1 MASSA
6 KRDEFQVK
14 QSRRRSMMMR
24 KLLLSAS
31 MAGVLMWLPSTAA
44 AQTIVDQPVYL
55 TFSGPVSVPGQTLA
69 AGKYMFKMTSSKV
82 DRQVVQIF
90 DESGKSVAI
99 VTAIPAARTNGEP
112 VPEKPEVN
120 FYEAGPGVAQ
130 PVRMW
135 WYPGI
140 RTGGHEFI
148 YPRAQAQQIA
158 KTSTTGV
165 LTTTGADADS
175 GKMVRM
181 TANGETDVTQNNAPA
196 AGASA
201 AAMAPA
207 EPAAAAPPAPSAPVV
222 SSDARSNADMQA
234 RATTPAPAARRA
246 LPKTASDLPI
256 VLAIGLMSLFAG
268 VMLVAR
274 RRLA

>member
-1 MASSA
+1 
-6 KRDEFQVK
+6 
-14 QSRRRSMMMR
+14 MMR

-44 AQTIVDQPVYL
+44 VAQTIVDQPIYL

-69 AGKYMFKMTSSKV
+69 AGKYMFKLTSSKV
-82 DRQVVQIF
+82 DRQIVQIF

-120 FYEAGPGVAQ
+120 FYEAAPGVAQ

-165 LTTTGADADS
+165 LTTTGADVDS
-175 GKMVRM
+175 GKIVRM
-181 TANGETDVTQNNAPA
+181 TANGETDVTQNSADVAQNNAAPA
-196 AGASA
+196 RSA
-201 AAMAPA
+201 NSAAMAPPESSA
-207 EPAAAAPPAPSAPVV
+207 RPAPSAPAVNSTAPAV
-222 SSDARSNADMQA
+222 NSNVRSADTQA
-234 RATTPAPAARRA
+234 RANTSPAPAAPRRA

-256 VLAIGLMSLFAG
+256 VLATGLISLFAG
-268 VMLVAR
+268 IALVGR

>member
-1 MASSA
+1 
-6 KRDEFQVK
+6 
-14 QSRRRSMMMR
+14 MMR

-55 TFSGPVSVPGQTLA
+55 TFSGPVSVPGKTLA

-140 RTGGHEFI
+140 RTGGHEFV

-181 TANGETDVTQNNAPA
+181 TANGETDVTQNSEAPA
-196 AGASA
+196 AGANA
-201 AAMAPA
+201 AAMAPR
-207 EPAAAAPPAPSAPVV
+207 EAAAPAQPAPGAPVV

-234 RATTPAPAARRA
+234 RAATPAPAARRA

>member
-1 MASSA
+1 
-6 KRDEFQVK
+6 
-14 QSRRRSMMMR
+14 MMMR
-24 KLLLSAS
+24 KLFLSAS
-31 MAGVLMWLPSTAA
+31 MAGVLVWLPSTAA
-44 AQTIVDQPVYL
+44 VAQTIVDQPVYL

-82 DRQVVQIF
+82 DRQIVQIF
-90 DESGKSVAI
+90 DESGKSVAM

-112 VPEKPEVN
+112 VPDKPEVN
-120 FYEAGPGVAQ
+120 FYEAAPGVAQ

-165 LTTTGADADS
+165 LTTTGADVDS
-175 GKMVRM
+175 GKVVRM
-181 TANGETDVTQNNAPA
+181 TANGETDVTQNNAAPA
-196 AGASA
+196 AKASA
-201 AAMAPA
+201 AAMAPP
-207 EPAAAAPPAPSAPVV
+207 ESAAAPAPSAAAV
-222 SSDARSNADMQA
+222 SSNARTADMQA
-234 RATTPAPAARRA
+234 RANASPAPAAPRRA

-256 VLAIGLMSLFAG
+256 VLAIGLISLFAG
-268 VMLVAR
+268 VALVGR